1 MEFRQLRYFVAV
13 AEAGTISRAAERC
26 GIAQPSLS
34 HQIMKLEDE
43 LGVQLLDRLGRGVA
57 LTDAGRALLP
67 RARQIVAQIQ
77 EVEGHL
83 RADLDEGRGR
93 LAVGAIPTMAPYL
106 VPAIIAQLRGEYPQC
121 ELIVRE
127 DLTQNLVE
135 AIADNELDVAIMS
148 TPIDHELID
157 LQVVG
162 REPLLVVA
170 PSEHPLCAEGEISL
184 ADLRDQPAVTLHEMH
199 CLGKQISE
207 FCEAKRLARNVVCR
221 MTQIDTLLEFVR
233 LGLGVSI
240 VPAMVAAHD
249 DHPGRKYL
257 RFKRSAPT
265 RDIALAWRKGRV
277 RSRLAREFAKL
288 LSEHLPAASV
298 DPTTAPNA
306 PRAAR
311 RVAPGTS

>member
-43 LGVQLLDRLGRGVA
+43 LGVQLLDRLGRGIA

-67 RARQIVAQIQ
+67 RARQILAQML
-77 EVEGHL
+77 EVEANL
-83 RADLDEGRGR
+83 RADLEIGRGR

-106 VPAIIAQLRGEYPQC
+106 VPALVAQLRREFPQC
-121 ELIVRE
+121 EIVVRE

-135 AIADNELDVAIMS
+135 AIADNELDLAIMS

-170 PSEHPLCAEGEISL
+170 PTKHPLCAAGEITL

-207 FCEAKRLARNVVCR
+207 FCEAKRLASNVVCR

-233 LGLGVSI
+233 LGLGLSI
-240 VPAMVAAHD
+240 VPQMVAARD
-249 DHPGRKYL
+249 KHPGRRYL
-257 RFKRSAPT
+257 RFKRTAPT
-265 RDIALAWRKGRV
+265 RDIALAWRVGRI
-277 RSRLAREFAKL
+277 RPRLARRFAEL
-288 LSEHLPAASV
+288 L
-298 DPTTAPNA
+298 TAQLD
-306 PRAAR
+306 AR
-311 RVAPGTS
+311 D